1 MTGPQAGE
9 LAGLT
14 KSQVLV
20 VVVGEDGQTH
30 SFATPHM
37 QHFLDHPTMQ
47 QTLRECLEQ
56 SPSKPALYSL
66 ADSLTDLSL
75 SSP

>member
-1 MTGPQAGE
+1 
-9 LAGLT
+9 
-14 KSQVLV
+14 VLV

-37 QHFLDHPTMQ
+37 QHFLDDPTTQ

-56 SPSKPALYSL
+56 SPTTTTTGATATQPAPSLDSL
-66 ADSLTDLSL
+66 ASSLTGLSL
-75 SSP
+75 SKSQEKN